1 MVIDYL
7 TRSPLLATMAAR
19 RWMRVWLWIYRRR
32 RRPPPLASRCR
43 TSRREERQSSN
54 PRLARCGIRV

>member
-19 RWMRVWLWIYRRR
+19 RCMRVWLWIYRRR
-32 RRPPPLASRCR
+32 RRLPPLASRYRSSQRPRR
-43 TSRREERQSSN
+43 T
-54 PRLARCGIRV
+54 PILKP

>member
-1 MVIDYL
+1 MVTDYL

-32 RRPPPLASRCR
+32 RRRPPPPLASRCR
-43 TSRREERQSSN
+43 TSQRARRT
-54 PRLARCGIRV
+54 PILKP